1 MAKIY
6 RSLFAFIVR
15 IKYHE
20 NCEIWITLCV
30 HWPRGKQ
37 PSEHFKN
44 CLSAGV
50 ILSDF
55 IDCKDQYLIELFM
68 FQVIDFGSSCYEHLR
83 VYTYIQSRFYRA
95 PEVILGAKYGMP
107 IDMWSLGEKEN
118 IWQYYTQKKHFVSSL
133 LLYHRLSAGFWLA
146 REHILYE

>member
-1 MAKIY
+1 MSHGLSSQILEDSFQGRFGEDLWQPLCFY
-6 RSLFAFIVR
+6 IVR

-44 CLSAGV
+44 CPSAGV
-50 ILSDF
+50 ISSDS

-95 PEVILGAKYGMP
+95 PDIILGLFPYTQQ
-107 IDMWSLGEKEN
+107 IDMWSFGCIMIELF
-118 IWQYYTQKKHFVSSL
+118 T
-133 LLYHRLSAGFWLA
+133 GFPLFP
-146 REHILYE
+146 

>member
-1 MAKIY
+1 
-6 RSLFAFIVR
+6 
-15 IKYHE
+15 
-20 NCEIWITLCV
+20 
-30 HWPRGKQ
+30 
-37 PSEHFKN
+37 
-44 CLSAGV
+44 
-50 ILSDF
+50 
-55 IDCKDQYLIELFM
+55 M

-118 IWQYYTQKKHFVSSL
+118 SWQYYEKKHFVSSL

-146 REHILYE
+146 RDQILYE